1 MKRLSGFICGV
12 LVTVLIFSLT
22 TVAFAALEAKN
33 IQVHTGVELYID
45 DEEFTPKD
53 VNGNEV
59 EVLLYN
65 GTTYLPVR
73 AIGEAYGKEIYWDD
87 STKSVYIGKHEIP
100 TTLAD
105 GKYQVYIDRY
115 DIMTEVDGEK
125 VKINFAEPV
134 GLTQAEVDALI
145 PGRSVIDFSDDIEYL
160 SPITVKSV
168 NYNTN
173 KTEMYINNSDLTLYW
188 SGQDQ
193 MWVVMD
199 EAGAACYA
207 ETGDYDVLY
216 VAEDAVIEDWSSSSK
231 VVYDSMV
238 DLASGNPYFTY
249 NLVEITVKDN
259 VITKVYVYYHP

>member
-12 LVTVLIFSLT
+12 LVTTLIFGLT
-22 TVAFAALEAKN
+22 TVAFAALEAKT
-33 IQVHTGVELYID
+33 IEVHTGVDLYID
-45 DEEFTPKD
+45 DEPFTPKD

-73 AIGEAYGKEIYWDD
+73 AIGEAYNTEIYWDD
-87 STKSVYIGKHEIP
+87 STKSVYIGDHEMSASL
-100 TTLAD
+100 TD

-125 VKINFAEPV
+125 VKVNFAEPV

-145 PGRSVIDFSDDIEYL
+145 PGRSVIDFSAEIEYL
-160 SPITVKSV
+160 DPITVKSI
-168 NYNTN
+168 NYNTS
-173 KTEMYINNSDLTLYW
+173 KTEMYINHSELTLYW

-207 ETGDYDVLY
+207 ETGEYAVLY
-216 VAEDAVIEDWSSSSK
+216 MADNAVIEDWSSSSK

-238 DLASGNPYFTY
+238 ELASGNPYFTY
-249 NLVEITVKDN
+249 NLVEITVKDGE
-259 VITKVYVYYHP
+259 ITKVYVYYHP